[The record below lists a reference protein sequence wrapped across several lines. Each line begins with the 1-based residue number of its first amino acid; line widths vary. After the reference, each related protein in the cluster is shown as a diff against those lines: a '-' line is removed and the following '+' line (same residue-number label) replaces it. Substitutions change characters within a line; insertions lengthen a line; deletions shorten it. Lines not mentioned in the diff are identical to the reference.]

1 MRFTILHGIFST
13 SRTPQTPPS
22 HPQGGTAGS
31 PVIAPPIKDDMK
43 ESHMEIIAIDIG
55 FGFTKAT
62 NGTKSIVFKSILGEA
77 TDIQYKGAIL
87 GEGSPDEN
95 IQIEVDGSSYFV
107 GEMAERQSNVRSFTL
122 DQAQFF
128 SNFAK
133 QLALSAAAR
142 MVGPY
147 MPIGLVTGL
156 PIGYY
161 REYKDE
167 LVKILQG
174 DHKVAISAGSGKKEE
189 KVIKIS
195 NVRVIPQP
203 FGSLFNLM
211 LNDVGDVGDKRYI
224 KEKVGIIDVGFK
236 TSDFTVSDK
245 MRYSERG
252 SRTTDTGIARAYT
265 VIAGKLR
272 EQSNINVELYRLHE
286 AIDRGAI
293 KIRGKE
299 YDLKGLTEQV
309 FGQLATAIANE
320 VDRLWT
326 DDWDIE
332 TIVLTGGG
340 GAVLAKYLQPL
351 INGQVVTID
360 AAKDARLCNVQ
371 GYWKFG
377 KHLWSRGVVAPPNQP
392 PAPQG

>member
-1 MRFTILHGIFST
+1 
-13 SRTPQTPPS
+13 
-22 HPQGGTAGS
+22 
-31 PVIAPPIKDDMK
+31 
-43 ESHMEIIAIDIG
+43 MEIIGIDIG

-62 NGTKSIVFKSILGEA
+62 NGSRSLAFKSILGEA
-77 TDIQYKGAIL
+77 TDIQFKGAIL

-95 IQIEVDGSSYFV
+95 IQIEVDGRSYFV

-128 SNFAK
+128 GSFAK
-133 QLALSAAAR
+133 QLALAAAAR
-142 MVGPY
+142 LVGPY

-174 DHKVAISAGSGKKEE
+174 DHKVALTVGSGKREE
-189 KVIKIS
+189 KVIKVS
-195 NVRVIPQP
+195 NVKVIPQP

-211 LNDVGDVGDKRYI
+211 MNDVGELGEKRYVR
-224 KEKVGIIDVGFK
+224 EKVGVIDVGFK

-252 SRTTDTGIARAYT
+252 SRTTDTGIARAYG

-272 EQSNINVELYRLHE
+272 EKSNINVELYRLHE
-286 AIDRGAI
+286 AVERGSI

-309 FGQLATAIANE
+309 FGQLATSIANE
-320 VDRLWT
+320 ADRLWT
-326 DDWDIE
+326 DDWDID
-332 TIVLTGGG
+332 TVVLTGGG
-340 GAVLAKYLQPL
+340 SAVLAKFLQPL
-351 INGQVVTID
+351 LTGQVVAVD
-360 AAKDARLCNVQ
+360 AGKDARLCNVQ

-377 KHLWSRGVVAPPNQP
+377 KHLWARGVTPPPP
-392 PAPQG
+392 PAS